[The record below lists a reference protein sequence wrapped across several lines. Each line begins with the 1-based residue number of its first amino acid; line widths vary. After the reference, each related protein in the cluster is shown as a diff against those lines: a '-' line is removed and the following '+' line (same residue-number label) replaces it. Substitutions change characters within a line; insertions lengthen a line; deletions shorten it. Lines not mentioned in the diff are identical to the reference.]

1 AATPVLRRGAQPL
14 TAAQATRWVAL
25 LHQAADEAGLP
36 ADPAFRSAWSSCIEW
51 LSRSAVQAGHA
62 TAATM
67 PRWDWGLGG
76 PPAPAL
82 QEPDKDSG
90 GPAALPRS
98 REPVSFAAPIKP
110 LVRPHDPQSVI

>member
-67 PRWDWGLGG
+67 PRWDWGPGG

-90 GPAALPRS
+90 GAPPPPRARPAGGISRPRQ
-98 REPVSFAAPIKP
+98 PP
-110 LVRPHDPQSVI
+110 VRP